1 MRTGRASNGVVG
13 LVGGEMVGGLV
24 GVRDRALV
32 GFAVGMDVGTL
43 GVNACW
49 DLLHVC
55 CVSGRNQGGLYGTSR
70 AKNLWSYS

>member
-1 MRTGRASNGVVG
+1 MVEGVVG
-13 LVGGEMVGGLV
+13 LQCVN
-24 GVRDRALV
+24 LV